1 MKYWFGI
8 LVVMAVLSAGCAST
22 KTAEMPARDVML
34 RVDAAHG
41 ADAAQLEEAL
51 KARLPDWTISVREG
65 GTSSFNT
72 LRANEALCL
81 APDRVYGEQGEVI
94 SYLPATCGDVR
105 SGGAADDI
113 VSLYEKQASQA
124 VSAKSLDPDKMLKI
138 IEASTPED
146 PKCFSYLPLWL
157 SDGHVFAMDSILS
170 EAYFIA
176 CSRKIAGEGDD
187 ASMGVRYAS
196 WLNMSAAVLTSE
208 TGFVS
213 QAFRSAITDD
223 DPETRVFGQALEA
236 HVEMSAEKWTQAQ
249 MTLASALNDIQ
260 VLDID
265 WFSEI
270 LALMTY
276 RSLSLA
282 PSVSEAAFEKVI
294 RALNPKKN
302 TDWNLMLRNAVLHK
316 SCSLA
321 TTLPD
326 VTPELVDA
334 CLGVIVMAFSSDME
348 EDKADYAHM
357 LERAVTD
364 KRHPYLLDTTLSWI
378 EVFCSEADCPWFAEL
393 SRAALATP
401 GLHDE
406 TRTFFENYKIKEN
419 K

>member
-1 MKYWFGI
+1 MKYWFEI
-8 LVVMAVLSAGCAST
+8 LAVVALVSAGCAST
-22 KTAEMPARDVML
+22 KMAEMPARDVML

-41 ADAAQLEEAL
+41 ADVAQLEDAL
-51 KARLPDWTISVREG
+51 KAKLPDWTISVSEG
-65 GTSSFNT
+65 ATSSFNT

-81 APDRVYGEQGEVI
+81 APDRVYGEQDAVV
-94 SYLPATCGDVR
+94 SYLPVTCGDVR
-105 SGGAADDI
+105 EGSVAEDI
-113 VSLYEKQASQA
+113 VALYEKQASQA
-124 VSAKSLDPDKMLKI
+124 VSAKSLDPAEMLRI
-138 IEASTPED
+138 IETSTPEA

-176 CSRKIAGEGDD
+176 CSRKIAGDGAGEQF
-187 ASMGVRYAS
+187 AS
-196 WLNMSAAVLTSE
+196 WLKMSAAVLTSE
-208 TGFVS
+208 MGFVS
-213 QAFRSAITDD
+213 QAFREAIRADD
-223 DPETRVFGQALEA
+223 AETRVFGQALEA

-260 VLDID
+260 SLDID

-276 RSLSLA
+276 RALSLA
-282 PSVSEAAFEKVI
+282 PSVSEEAFEKVI
-294 RALNPKKN
+294 RALSPKKN
-302 TDWNLMLRNAVLHK
+302 SDWKQMLRNAVLHK
-316 SCSLA
+316 SCRLA

-334 CLGVIVMAFSSDME
+334 CLGVIAMAFSGDME
-348 EDKADYAHM
+348 EDKADFAHM

-364 KRHPYLLDTTLSWI
+364 KRHSYLLDSTLSWI
-378 EVFCSEADCPWFAEL
+378 DGFCSESACPWLAEL

-401 GLHDE
+401 GLNHE
-406 TRTFFENYKIKEN
+406 TRTFFENYKIMEN